1 MQRRSFVTGITAA
14 GLLHS
19 ARVQDWPNGRS
30 A

>member
-1 MQRRSFVTGITAA
+1 MQRRSFVTGIAAA

-19 ARVQDWPNGRS
+19 ARAQDGPNGRP